1 MVVSTVSKCWE
12 DLYSLINSDT
22 NVICN
27 PFQDCAHFEE
37 VIRAYHRILD
47 LKGGKHV
54 DTEVLKILVNAIQN
68 NLKDSYGR
76 PCLSFKKATKELFG
90 RLTAENIG
98 NAKLWEMYSDLVS
111 SVENKD
117 NSNEDDLYKAASY
130 MQKATSS
137 FMQSNKDWYKTGSD
151 VLIGLLLSIK
161 YAKSK
166 SNSSF
171 DNVHDVP
178 ILKLMWLNVS
188 SIVYIFIF
196 LIRLHWSVHYCG
208 QQKPKR
214 STNVFCQNDH

>member
-1 MVVSTVSKCWE
+1 MTGV
-12 DLYSLINSDT
+12 DSLIQLDP

-27 PFQDCAHFEE
+27 LFQDCAHFEE

-54 DTEVLKILVNAIQN
+54 DTEVLKILVNAIQK

-111 SVENKD
+111 SMENND
-117 NSNEDDLYKAASY
+117 NSNEEDLYKAASY

-137 FMQSNKDWYKTGSD
+137 FMQSNKDWYKTASD
-151 VLIGLLLSIK
+151 VLNGLLLSIK

-166 SNSSF
+166 SSNSLGKT
-171 DNVHDVP
+171 DVP
-178 ILKLMWLNVS
+178 KLKLMWLNVS

-196 LIRLHWSVHYCG
+196 LIRLHRSVHYCG
-208 QQKPKR
+208 QQEPKR